1 MDATLCESHKVNK
14 SSALRRRMLSKE
26 WISTLT
32 IFGILFLLVLFTAQI
47 TEYNSLFIVRPAIQ
61 VKEPFVSGE
70 PVVKGVTEMNWNAA
84 EADIADQRTPYNL
97 LKGVLPSDGS
107 KLSGMSAQRCYEA
120 DFENRL
126 MTSSRKQM
134 TNNYQ
139 RLNPDSCTAPFT
151 ELVTSFYKVDPLPAA

>member
-1 MDATLCESHKVNK
+1 
-14 SSALRRRMLSKE
+14 MLSKE
-26 WISTLT
+26 WTSTLSL
-32 IFGILFLLVLFTAQI
+32 FGILVILIFFTVQI
-47 TEYNSLFIVRPAIQ
+47 SEYNSFFIVRNAIQ
-61 VKEPFVSGE
+61 VKEPFQGKE
-70 PVVKGVTEMNWNAA
+70 DDGVVKGVTDMSGTNAA
-84 EADIADQRTPYNL
+84 EADLADQRTPYNL
-97 LKGVLPSDGS
+97 LKGVLPTDGS

-151 ELVTSFYKVDPLPAA
+151 ELVTSFYKVDPLPPA

>member
-1 MDATLCESHKVNK
+1 
-14 SSALRRRMLSKE
+14 MLSKE
-26 WISTLT
+26 LTSTVS
-32 IFGILFLLVLFTAQI
+32 IFGIVLLLLLLASQI
-47 TEYNSLFIVRPAIQ
+47 AEYRSFFIVRDEIQ
-61 VKEPFVSGE
+61 VKEPFQSKDDV
-70 PVVKGVTEMNWNAA
+70 VVKGVTDMNGNAA
-84 EADIADQRTPYNL
+84 DADIADQRTPYNL
-97 LKGVLPSDGS
+97 LKGVLASDGS

-151 ELVTSFYKVDPLPAA
+151 ELVTSFYKVDPLPPA

>member
-1 MDATLCESHKVNK
+1 
-14 SSALRRRMLSKE
+14 MLSKE
-26 WISTLT
+26 WTTTLT
-32 IFGILFLLVLFTAQI
+32 LFGIVFLIMILSAQMS
-47 TEYNSLFIVRPAIQ
+47 EYASLFIVRDAIQ
-61 VKEPFVSGE
+61 VKEPFQTKME
-70 PVVKGVTEMNWNAA
+70 KNEYKGITEMVASGPA
-84 EADIADQRTPYNL
+84 DADIADQRTPYNL

-107 KLSGMSAQRCYEA
+107 KLSGMSAQRCFEA

-126 MTSSRKQM
+126 MKSSRKQM